1 VLGFQPEVA
10 MLNVTAVLPVFF
22 TYIVYVDVLPGF
34 RVPHGMVESTVVQPL
49 FEYTPTPTAVMLP
62 VLVTV

>member
-1 VLGFQPEVA
+1 

-22 TYIVYVDVLPGF
+22 TYIVYVAVLPGF
-34 RVPHGMVESTVVQPL
+34 KVPQGIVESTVVQPL